1 MDPTLPY
8 RKVFPYYVGLR
19 KLTERGNQPMDII
32 VDDKEYS
39 FKELEQEIYR
49 IVCRAGVEIT
59 KEILARKD
67 QEIFETVDKKVYHS
81 KGFRHTSIKVQY
93 GEVEY
98 DRRVYKTSLEDGR
111 NGYVYLLDAALGMEK
126 IGLISENLAE
136 IIADI
141 ATETPYRGTA
151 ETVTNTTGISISAQ
165 GAWDIMQRIG
175 DRINEEEDHD
185 VCRMNEGKDT
195 GKKSVPVLFEEMDG
209 VWIRQQGSHHEKLPM
224 QEVKVSS
231 TYEGWDAEKEQ
242 QNRSTLVEK
251 HILAGIEDS
260 RTFHD
265 KREADIRKR
274 YDADEI
280 GQRIVN
286 GDGGRWIGEPN
297 DPDAIIQ
304 LDPFHVHKE
313 IRRLIADKDA
323 VKETERLLSEKD
335 VDGALSYIQ
344 VYADSVASNDPADK
358 KAKNALALFGYLS
371 NNKDALIP
379 WQERGIKIPEAPDGL
394 IYKSMGVQENQNCT
408 VITLRMKH
416 RRMRWSKN
424 GGNNMAKAL
433 ARKENHELHETISR
447 YSEEFIF
454 GSGIAEV
461 IEVLSAAK
469 APKKDGKGSRYA
481 DGWHMH
487 MPIFDAM
494 LTEARKVFRG
504 IAYGKEAM

>member
-1 MDPTLPY
+1 
-8 RKVFPYYVGLR
+8 
-19 KLTERGNQPMDII
+19 MDII
-32 VDDKEYS
+32 VKDKDYS
-39 FKELEQEIYR
+39 FKDLEQEIFR
-49 IVCRAGVEIT
+49 TVCRAGVEIT
-59 KEILARKD
+59 RQILTRKD
-67 QEIFETVDKKVYHS
+67 QEIFEKIDKEVYHS
-81 KGFRHTSIKVQY
+81 KGFRHTSIKTQY
-93 GEVEY
+93 GDVGY
-98 DRRVYKTSLEDGR
+98 DRRVYATTLEDGR
-111 NGYVYLLDAALGMEK
+111 KAFVYLLDEALGMEK

-151 ETVTNTTGISISAQ
+151 DAVSNTTGISISAQ
-165 GAWDIMQRIG
+165 GAWTVMQHVGNRI
-175 DRINEEEDHD
+175 DEEESHD
-185 VCRMNEGKDT
+185 VDCMNAGRNGGEKV
-195 GKKSVPVLFEEMDG
+195 VPVLFEEMDG
-209 VWIRQQGSHHEKLPM
+209 VWIRQQGRHHEKLPM
-224 QEVKVSS
+224 QEVKVAS
-231 TYEGWDAEKEQ
+231 TYEGWDAEKEK

-260 RTFHD
+260 KKFHD
-265 KREADIRKR
+265 KREADIRRR

-280 GQRIVN
+280 EQRIVN
-286 GDGGRWIGEPN
+286 GDGGSWIGEPN

-313 IRRLIADKDA
+313 IRRLIADKEA
-323 VKETERLLSEKD
+323 VREIEKLLSEKD
-335 VDGALSYIQ
+335 VDGALFYIQ
-344 VYADSVASNDPADK
+344 VYADSIAGNDPADK
-358 KAKNALALFGYLS
+358 KAKDARALLSYLS

-379 WQERGIKIPEAPDGL
+379 WKERGIKIPDAPEGL

-416 RRMRWSKN
+416 RRMRWSRN

-454 GSGIAEV
+454 GSEIAEV

-481 DGWHMH
+481 DRWNTH
-487 MPIFDAM
+487 MPIFDAV
-494 LTEARKVFRG
+494 LTEARKTFRG
-504 IAYGKEAM
+504 VAYGKGAM